1 MEEKSVL
8 EARLAEIL
16 TGVNAKYR
24 AMPRAVLKM
33 FGVVAFVGVLVYVYF
48 RSLQLVYAG
57 EKWALVTLIP
67 CAGLLAIGAL
77 RLFVFDVIEFFFI
90 PGLSHATVFGWLKR
104 YWQRNVVGN
113 TLWLWRLDGRLE
125 GTVLRRGVAFDRK
138 VHLPP
143 KLPRPIAIIG
153 IPLGGWF
160 RNDNRLITFI
170 DDNYMGVSGRL
181 NENTL
186 VRLVMMTN
194 GQAMIELRG
203 ATDGSRM
210 RLSILDALDFL
221 QRTIDAVGIV
231 EWHNI
236 FFREPMW
243 MLQRVLEVEARQLEW
258 AQKRFDDMVV
268 EHKKETIAL
277 IDDVVD
283 DLNATKRFIKSK
295 EAEAIRDR
303 LLARQQHYALTREE
317 ERKGYSL
324 DAEAK

>member
-143 KLPRPIAIIG
+143 KLSRPIAIIG

-160 RNDNRLITFI
+160 RSGNRMIAIHSIYYTA
-170 DDNYMGVSGRL
+170 DGRA
-181 NENTL
+181 NESTR
-186 VRLVMMTN
+186 VRLVNMTVDY
-194 GQAMIELRG
+194 ATIELRG

-243 MLQRVLEVEARQLEW
+243 MLQRVLEVEARQLEQ

-277 IDDVVD
+277 IDDVVR

-303 LLARQQHYALTREE
+303 LLARQQRYALTRDE

-324 DAEAK
+324 ATNA